1 MFERN
6 AIQQSVIHSESSY
19 LYYNVRVRKIIRKG
33 IMAFLLGP
41 CCPVKY
47 DTKEMS
53 MVFQSKETIENN
65 EKRWKIDEKN
75 SRCVSFL
82 NIIYY
87 LCIR

>member
-19 LYYNVRVRKIIRKG
+19 LYNNVRVRKIIGKG

-47 DTKEMS
+47 DAKEMS

-65 EKRWKIDEKN
+65 EKR
-75 SRCVSFL
+75 
-82 NIIYY
+82 
-87 LCIR
+87 

>member
-19 LYYNVRVRKIIRKG
+19 LYNNVRVRKMIGKG
-33 IMAFLLGP
+33 IMTFLFGH

-47 DTKEMS
+47 DAKEMS

-65 EKRWKIDEKN
+65 EKR
-75 SRCVSFL
+75 
-82 NIIYY
+82 
-87 LCIR
+87 

>member
-6 AIQQSVIHSESSY
+6 TIQQSVIPSESSY
-19 LYYNVRVRKIIRKG
+19 LYNNVRVRKMIGKG
-33 IMAFLLGP
+33 IMAFLFGH

-65 EKRWKIDEKN
+65 EKR
-75 SRCVSFL
+75 
-82 NIIYY
+82 
-87 LCIR
+87 

>member
-19 LYYNVRVRKIIRKG
+19 LYNNVRVRKMIGKG

-47 DTKEMS
+47 DAKEMS
-53 MVFQSKETIENN
+53 MVFHSTKLLKTTKKG
-65 EKRWKIDEKN
+65 EK
-75 SRCVSFL
+75 
-82 NIIYY
+82 
-87 LCIR
+87 

>member
-6 AIQQSVIHSESSY
+6 AIQQSVIPSESSY
-19 LYYNVRVRKIIRKG
+19 LYNNVRVRKMIGKG
-33 IMAFLLGP
+33 IMAFLFGH

-65 EKRWKIDEKN
+65 EKR
-75 SRCVSFL
+75 
-82 NIIYY
+82 
-87 LCIR
+87 

>member
-19 LYYNVRVRKIIRKG
+19 LYNNVRVRKIIRKG

-41 CCPVKY
+41 CCSVKY

-65 EKRWKIDEKN
+65 EKR
-75 SRCVSFL
+75 
-82 NIIYY
+82 
-87 LCIR
+87 

>member
-19 LYYNVRVRKIIRKG
+19 IYNNVRVRKMIGKG
-33 IMAFLLGP
+33 IIAFLIGH

-47 DTKEMS
+47 DAKEMS

-65 EKRWKIDEKN
+65 EKR
-75 SRCVSFL
+75 
-82 NIIYY
+82 
-87 LCIR
+87 

>member
-19 LYYNVRVRKIIRKG
+19 LYNNVRVRKIIKIIRKG

-65 EKRWKIDEKN
+65 EKR
-75 SRCVSFL
+75 
-82 NIIYY
+82 
-87 LCIR
+87 